1 MYDAHSGYAYWFHSE
16 THETTWDD
24 PKPQEEFEKLTKE
37 RVDNLLIAL
46 NDAGDDI
53 DTLVSITSMIP
64 EDQSFDVVRRTAKEK
79 LGLYQTET
87 SMLRH
92 NQQESRRG
100 SLRPDHTAVVL

>member
-1 MYDAHSGYAYWFHSE
+1 MVAKIGAALAKKE
-16 THETTWDD
+16 
-24 PKPQEEFEKLTKE
+24 PQEEFEKLTKE

-64 EDQSFDVVRRTAKEK
+64 EDQSFDIVRRTAKQK
-79 LGLYQTET
+79 LDLYQTET